1 MSFIFNYFCASH
13 VRMIILFI
21 SNGLGLILLVVLFG
35 ERNMSLWQVQWRLRG
50 RKLFAITIQ
59 LKVHLLDDLNDFVLI
74 A

>member
-35 ERNMSLWQVQWRLRG
+35 ERNMSLWQVQ
-50 RKLFAITIQ
+50 
-59 LKVHLLDDLNDFVLI
+59 
-74 A
+74 